1 LRVTRLR
8 AIQALSLSLSLSLS
22 LFHSLL
28 LVLSFAAPLQAE
40 APLRFAT
47 YNGELSRKG
56 PGLLLRDILRRD
68 APVEA
73 VAGLI
78 VLRDPDVLLLTGFDW
93 DLDGRAL
100 TAFAGLLAGR
110 GADYPYQYAPKPN
123 AGVASGFDL
132 DRNGILGEARDSLG
146 YGAFTGQGAMALLS
160 KLPLLPEQAQDFT
173 ALLWRDAPGA
183 APPEGYFSADIMQ
196 VLPLA
201 SVGLW
206 DLPLLLPGGGAARV
220 LAFYAT
226 TPLFDGEEDRNGR
239 RNRDEMR
246 FWIEY
251 LKGAGQGVAGQGA
264 AGQSVAGQGGAGRG
278 AARQGVAG
286 RGVAGRDAV
295 PLTGVTQGGVAPD
308 RVAQKSLAQDGA
320 APAGV
325 AQASVG
331 VPFVLMGDSN
341 VDAGRG
347 AGYRSVMAELL
358 RDPALQDVV
367 PLGVR
372 GSATVDWGK
381 AGPMRVDYVLP
392 SAGWR
397 VLGSGVDWAE
407 GGDSRHGLVWVDLA
421 H

>member
-1 LRVTRLR
+1 ML
-8 AIQALSLSLSLSLS
+8 LSLLFLSL
-22 LFHSLL
+22 
-28 LVLSFAAPLQAE
+28 AAPLVAE

-47 YNGELSRKG
+47 YNAELSRKG
-56 PGLLLRDILRRD
+56 PGLLLRDILRGD
-68 APVEA
+68 AA
-73 VAGLI
+73 VVAAAGLI
-78 VLRDPDVLLLTGFDW
+78 AQRDPDVLLLTGFDW

-100 TAFAGLLAGR
+100 TAFAGLLAGQ
-110 GADYPYQYAPKPN
+110 GAEYPYQYAPRPN
-123 AGVASGFDL
+123 AGVASEFDL
-132 DRNGILGEARDSLG
+132 DRNGVLGEARDSLG
-146 YGAFTGQGAMALLS
+146 YGAFSGQGAMALLS
-160 KLPLLPEQAQDFT
+160 KLPLLPEQARDFT

-183 APPEGYFSADIMQ
+183 APPKGYFSDDILA

-206 DLPLLLPGGGAARV
+206 ELPLLLPGGGTARV

-226 TPLFDGEEDRNGR
+226 TPLFDGEEDRNGK
-239 RNRDEMR
+239 RNRDELR

-251 LKGAGQGVAGQGA
+251 LKEPGQGALGQGA
-264 AGQSVAGQGGAGRG
+264 AGQGVT
-278 AARQGVAG
+278 RQDV
-286 RGVAGRDAV
+286 VL
-295 PLTGVTQGGVAPD
+295 LTGVTQGGAAQGGAAEERVVLNGVAPEN
-308 RVAQKSLAQDGA
+308 VGQDGLA
-320 APAGV
+320 LTSEVRGGV
-325 AQASVG
+325 AQSGAAEESVAQAGAG

-367 PLGVR
+367 PEGVL

-407 GGDSRHGLVWVDLA
+407 GGESRHGLVWVDLA

>member
-1 LRVTRLR
+1 ML
-8 AIQALSLSLSLSLS
+8 LSLLFLSL
-22 LFHSLL
+22 
-28 LVLSFAAPLQAE
+28 AAPLVAE

-47 YNGELSRKG
+47 YNAELSRKG
-56 PGLLLRDILRRD
+56 PGLLLRDILRGD
-68 APVEA
+68 AA
-73 VAGLI
+73 VVAAAGLI
-78 VLRDPDVLLLTGFDW
+78 AQRDPDVLLLTGFDW

-100 TAFAGLLAGR
+100 TAFAGLLAGQ
-110 GADYPYQYAPKPN
+110 GAEYPYQYAPRPN
-123 AGVASGFDL
+123 AGVASEFDL
-132 DRNGILGEARDSLG
+132 DRNGVLGEARDSLG
-146 YGAFTGQGAMALLS
+146 YGAFSGQGAMALLS
-160 KLPLLPEQAQDFT
+160 KLPLLPEQARDFT

-183 APPEGYFSADIMQ
+183 APPEGYFSDDILA

-206 DLPLLLPGGGAARV
+206 ELPLVLPGGGTARV

-226 TPLFDGEEDRNGR
+226 TPLFDGDEDRNGK

-251 LKGAGQGVAGQGA
+251 LKEPGQGALGQGA
-264 AGQSVAGQGGAGRG
+264 AGQGVR
-278 AARQGVAG
+278 RQDV
-286 RGVAGRDAV
+286 V
-295 PLTGVTQGGVAPD
+295 PLTRVTQGGVALES
-308 RVAQKSLAQDGA
+308 VEQAGA
-320 APAGV
+320 
-325 AQASVG
+325 G

-367 PLGVR
+367 PVGPL

-407 GGDSRHGLVWVDLA
+407 GGESRHGLVWVDLA